1 MEDRFGG
8 EVIRNQ
14 IRVRSERRIFPAEM
28 IRVPAAFTES
38 PGEETFNFG
47 TACFDGRWSGHEAD
61 LVLWLAQCQPSHA
74 RAGFPALKLGKNGQH
89 AGQRSP
95 AWWLNQALRIKET
108 KPTAQLFKRASR
120 AK

>member
-47 TACFDGRWSGHEAD
+47 TACFDGLWSAMRLTSCSGLRNASLHT
-61 LVLWLAQCQPSHA
+61 LAQDFPRSNSAKTASMPASA
-74 RAGFPALKLGKNGQH
+74 RPLGG
-89 AGQRSP
+89 
-95 AWWLNQALRIKET
+95 
-108 KPTAQLFKRASR
+108 
-120 AK
+120 